1 MDASN
6 YRNTQTQVK
15 HEILS
20 RYLDTW
26 GGIILHGLRNAK
38 AQRKWHFVYVDC
50 FSFIGKYDG
59 DKDDIFRLNQNLEPR
74 YGSPIIGIR
83 ALDKLALMASKYGLE
98 IVTNSI
104 LIEKDRKNFQQLQVT
119 LDECNFEQ
127 RVKFTAQFDK
137 LSNHEISLIN
147 EDAISLVDNL
157 ISFTNQKYVWAFY
170 LIDPYGPTGIPF
182 DFIQKIICCNHH
194 DVLINFVY
202 EDLLRKSGMFFNEK
216 LESQHKGLIENWK
229 NAFGDE
235 IWNNIVLKSFIEN
248 KNLLQ
253 INKDSS
259 STSIQN
265 FTTNEFNKER
275 LLTDAYCLSLHKMD
289 PTIAIKLIALQFPD
303 KARTMFYLFLTTH
316 DPTGA
321 LALNEILFK
330 AKLLEYELRYEL
342 VYLKQKPK
350 NQLSLLDP
358 VEFLPI
364 NPTLIKPNI
373 ETISNEI
380 YKLFQGK
387 TLSLKDIYMGLIDT
401 LYFKSD
407 INKSLIILKKQGKL
421 KYNGNL
427 ANRTIIK
434 FL

>member
-1 MDASN
+1 
-6 YRNTQTQVK
+6 
-15 HEILS
+15 
-20 RYLDTW
+20 
-26 GGIILHGLRNAK
+26 
-38 AQRKWHFVYVDC
+38 
-50 FSFIGKYDG
+50 
-59 DKDDIFRLNQNLEPR
+59 
-74 YGSPIIGIR
+74 
-83 ALDKLALMASKYGLE
+83 
-98 IVTNSI
+98 
-104 LIEKDRKNFQQLQVT
+104 
-119 LDECNFEQ
+119 
-127 RVKFTAQFDK
+127 
-137 LSNHEISLIN
+137 
-147 EDAISLVDNL
+147 
-157 ISFTNQKYVWAFY
+157 
-170 LIDPYGPTGIPF
+170 
-182 DFIQKIICCNHH
+182 
-194 DVLINFVY
+194 
-202 EDLLRKSGMFFNEK
+202 
-216 LESQHKGLIENWK
+216 
-229 NAFGDE
+229 
-235 IWNNIVLKSFIEN
+235 
-248 KNLLQ
+248 
-253 INKDSS
+253 
-259 STSIQN
+259 
-265 FTTNEFNKER
+265 
-275 LLTDAYCLSLHKMD
+275 MD